1 MTATFT
7 EELVSELWDELM
19 PLLEDH
25 WREIAH
31 YQDILL
37 EPDVAGYAAVE
48 KQGMLRCYTA
58 RDGDRLIGYAVFFV
72 RPNWHYR
79 ASLQASQ
86 DVLFLLPEYRQGGA
100 GARLILHAECA
111 LSAEGVQVVYHHCKT
126 TNQVGR
132 LLVRLGY
139 ELIDE
144 VYGKRLDKGDE

>member
-1 MTATFT
+1 MRTFT

-19 PLLEDH
+19 PLLKDH

-31 YQDILL
+31 YQDIPLD
-37 EPDVAGYAAVE
+37 PDIAAYEAVE
-48 KQGMLRCYTA
+48 EQAMLRCYTA
-58 RDGDRLIGYAVFFV
+58 REDDKLIGYAVFFV
-72 RPNWHYR
+72 RRGMHYR
-79 ASLQASQ
+79 GSLQAIQ
-86 DVLFLLPEYRQGGA
+86 DVLFLLPEYRHGSIGVA
-100 GARLILHAECA
+100 LIQYSERQLA
-111 LSAEGVQVVYHHCKT
+111 AEGVQAVYHHCKT